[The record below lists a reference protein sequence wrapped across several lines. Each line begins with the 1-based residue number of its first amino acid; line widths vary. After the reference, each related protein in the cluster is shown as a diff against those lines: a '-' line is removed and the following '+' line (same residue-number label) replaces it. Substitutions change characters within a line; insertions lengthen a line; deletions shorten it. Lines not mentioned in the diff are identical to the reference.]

1 MIKISVLCKPSGI
14 PISNM
19 KSKEQGDGD
28 AKRDSFGDGS
38 HSQSHR
44 DQNHV
49 EPSLRKLLH
58 LRIVLCSE
66 DGVARRRLA
75 GKIESYNLYNYHLI

>member
-44 DQNHV
+44 GQNHV

-66 DGVARRRLA
+66 DGVARAKTSRQNRV
-75 GKIESYNLYNYHLI
+75 I